1 MKSSLLCGCPDS
13 VFTWPP
19 LDRNA
24 YSCREIQWYEK
35 ITAPHELLVN
45 ARVRR
50 LHGVNLAA
58 FLSLPFSSRSVRV
71 RPSGQ
76 VGIWMVFA
84 AAAAGAAA
92 GAAEVGWLLVNAID
106 LIAPS
111 ANGKRCLFCASL
123 LPSSLSCLLFGW
135 RSHELWA
142 GKERTGKG
150 PLWLDRKNIA
160 PLARKQLSKVT
171 GAAQII

>member
-1 MKSSLLCGCPDS
+1 MKRSS
-13 VFTWPP
+13 WRRP

-24 YSCREIQWYEK
+24 YSRREIQWYEK
-35 ITAPHELLVN
+35 ITAPHELLVS

-58 FLSLPFSSRSVRV
+58 FLSLPSLAPSLQSPVGPSASVRADK
-71 RPSGQ
+71 
-76 VGIWMVFA
+76 WVFGWFLRRRRA
-84 AAAAGAAA
+84 PG
-92 GAAEVGWLLVNAID
+92 GRGRGEVGWLLVNAID

-123 LPSSLSCLLFGW
+123 LPSLSCLLFGW

-142 GKERTGKG
+142 GKERTGQG
-150 PLWLDRKNIA
+150 PLWLDRKNTA
-160 PLARKQLSKVT
+160 PLARKQLSNVT
-171 GAAQII
+171 RAQII

>member
-1 MKSSLLCGCPDS
+1 MKRSS
-13 VFTWPP
+13 WRRP

-24 YSCREIQWYEK
+24 YSRREIQWYEK

-50 LHGVNLAA
+50 LHGGVNLAA
-58 FLSLPFSSRSVRV
+58 FLSLFSASRSVRP
-71 RPSGQ
+71 RPSERTSGYLD
-76 VGIWMVFA
+76 GFCDGGGGRRA
-84 AAAAGAAA
+84 LRRL
-92 GAAEVGWLLVNAID
+92 VGWLLVNAID

-123 LPSSLSCLLFGW
+123 LPSLSCLLFGW

-142 GKERTGKG
+142 GKERTGQG
-150 PLWLDRKNIA
+150 PLWLDRKNTA

-171 GAAQII
+171 RAQIM